1 MNRKLI
7 LIVAFLAL
15 VAAVGGGYW
24 WGRRMTP
31 AASEQGAAPAA
42 RKVLYWY
49 DPMTPGQRFD
59 HPGPSPTMPGMQLVP
74 KYASESGTGETGVR
88 ISPVIEQNL
97 GLRTAVV
104 RDGVLK
110 RELRVPGVLAW
121 DRRRSVVVSART
133 DGVLS
138 RLFVRAPFDRV
149 RAGQPL
155 AELLAP
161 EWSSAIAEYRSLA
174 DARSS
179 EARGLRGAALQRL
192 RVLGMSAD
200 EIRSADTGAGGG
212 IVLRAPVT
220 GVVSALDV
228 RQGQQVPAG
237 TMLLRI
243 DDLARLW
250 LDAAIPQAEVAGIGP
265 GTPARIEVTA
275 FPGRIFAG
283 RIEALLPEID
293 PRTRTETARIALDN
307 PDGTL
312 APGMY
317 ADVRL
322 MIADTTPY
330 PLVPDEALISTGVQN
345 RVILDLG
352 GGRMQPRAVRIG
364 RSAGGYTEVLA
375 GLSGGER
382 VVTSG
387 QFLIDSEADLDG
399 ALQRLTVPP
408 APAAAKQAFPE
419 GQAHPPLPPGRT
431 TNATAGRPFTG
442 RPKEVQ
448 LRSPQ
453 GRGRSE
459 GPVGDQRSGMAEPS
473 SPTLLPRGEG
483 SKARSPLSPRES
495 KTRIP
500 LSPRERGRGEGPAHA
515 KRSPMPGMAMP
526 ASSGGSAP

>member
-31 AASEQGAAPAA
+31 AASEQGAAPAP

-49 DPMTPGQRFD
+49 DPMIPGQRFD

-74 KYASESGTGETGVR
+74 KYAGTAGGNEGVVR
-88 ISPVIEQNL
+88 ISPRIEQNL
-97 GLRTAVV
+97 GMRTAVV
-104 RDGVLK
+104 RVGVLH
-110 RELRVPGVLAW
+110 RALRVPGVLAW
-121 DRRRSVVVSART
+121 DRRRSVVVSARA

-161 EWSSAIAEYRSLA
+161 AWMSAVAEYRVLEQAHSA
-174 DARSS
+174 D
-179 EARGLRGAALQRL
+179 ARGLRGAALQRL

-200 EIRSADTGAGGG
+200 EIRSADVAAGGG

-228 RQGQQVPAG
+228 RQGQQVSAG
-237 TMLLRI
+237 MTLLRI
-243 DDLARLW
+243 DDLTRLW
-250 LDAAIPQAEVAGIGP
+250 LDAAIPQAEVAGVGP
-265 GTPARIEVTA
+265 GTPVAIEVGA
-275 FPGRIFAG
+275 FPGRLFG
-283 RIEALLPEID
+283 GHVEALLPEVD

-307 PDGTL
+307 PDGML

-317 ADVRL
+317 AAVRL
-322 MIADTTPY
+322 MVTAGKPH
-330 PLVPDEALISTGVQN
+330 PLVPDAALINTGVQN

-352 GGRMQPRAVRIG
+352 DGRMEPRAVRTG
-364 RSAGGYTEVLA
+364 RSADGYTEVLA

-387 QFLIDSEADLDG
+387 QFLIDSEADLNG
-399 ALQRLTVPP
+399 ALQRLTTPPTPRSSAVPDVPAVPASPPP
-408 APAAAKQAFPE
+408 AAPARPSVK
-419 GQAHPPLPPGRT
+419 PP
-431 TNATAGRPFTG
+431 AQDA
-442 RPKEVQ
+442 
-448 LRSPQ
+448 
-453 GRGRSE
+453 
-459 GPVGDQRSGMAEPS
+459 
-473 SPTLLPRGEG
+473 
-483 SKARSPLSPRES
+483 
-495 KTRIP
+495 
-500 LSPRERGRGEGPAHA
+500 
-515 KRSPMPGMAMP
+515 MPGMAMP
-526 ASSGGSAP
+526 ASTGGRTP